1 MGRKSAKDLMDV
13 TTLSD
18 GCLKVCLSEDGF
30 ESCCVVSS
38 YHLVETKRP
47 QLQRANRRR
56 AVQALGLRS
65 AH

>member
-1 MGRKSAKDLMDV
+1 MDV

-47 QLQRANRRR
+47 QLQRAIRRL
-56 AVQALGLRS
+56 AAQALGLTP
-65 AH
+65 HH